1 MSRFAFFL
9 LTPNEPTI
17 PNRQMT
23 SNRAGRKLPDK
34 AIDLMDEA
42 CANVRV
48 DLDSRPQA
56 LDDAER
62 KVLQLEV
69 EEAALAKEE
78 ATDSASKARLAS
90 VRAEL
95 ELLRERRTELEG
107 EYRRAQG
114 LLEELAALKRE
125 MEEVEWAIGENER
138 KFRWV
143 WHD

>member
-1 MSRFAFFL
+1 
-9 LTPNEPTI
+9 
-17 PNRQMT
+17 
-23 SNRAGRKLPDK
+23 
-34 AIDLMDEA
+34 MDEA

-56 LDDAER
+56 LDQAER

-90 VRAEL
+90 VRGEL
-95 ELLRERRTELEG
+95 ELLREQRTELEG
-107 EYRRAQG
+107 EYLRAQG

-125 MEEVEWAIGENER
+125 MEDVEWAIGENER
-138 KFRWV
+138 KFRCEGRDLQCCWCCLRSV
-143 WHD
+143 IDRCEGNGMCWCCFWHR